1 MARRLVRALDRYVF
15 TEFMKI
21 FVTTALGFPVLVIV
35 IDLTDNIDKYLNR
48 SIPYKDIALSYLYWL
63 PDSMFMVLPAAVLF
77 ATVFSIGAVT
87 RHQEITAAKASGI
100 SFYRFIAPIFA
111 GALLATGLGL
121 LLGELVPTF
130 NQKRLALLQE
140 SRFREG
146 SARFNFA
153 YSAEGGRVYKV
164 GTLNADNGSMDAV
177 EIERKG
183 KGPDYPT
190 YILSAQSAEWHA
202 PGGKATPKTG
212 SARGNASPT
221 TNTARTKAAGMLAR
235 GASTP
240 AATSGPAKDGPA
252 AGKTGP
258 QRPGWVLKQGDLHIL
273 PDSNVDIVFSFD
285 SLRDRHL
292 RERPADLLATPKAPQ
307 EMGYRELGRYIKAL
321 ERSGGDVNELRVE
334 RMLKITIPVTC
345 LVILLFGA
353 PLATSTQRGGAA
365 YGVGV
370 SLGTTVVFLM
380 LIQLMKAVGGKGL
393 IPPDLAAW
401 VPSIA
406 FAIVGAILLA
416 RVRT

>member
-1 MARRLVRALDRYVF
+1 VARRRVRALDRYVF
-15 TEFMKI
+15 AEFFKI
-21 FVTTALGFPVLVIV
+21 FVVTAFGFPVLVIV

-48 SIPYKDIALSYLYWL
+48 NIPYSDIALSYLYWL

-100 SFYRFIAPIFA
+100 SFYRFIAPIFV
-111 GALLATGLGL
+111 GSLLATGLGL
-121 LLGELVPTF
+121 LIGELVPTF
-130 NQKRLALLQE
+130 NAKRLALLQE
-140 SRFREG
+140 ARFRAG
-146 SARFNFA
+146 TTRFNFA
-153 YSAEGGRVYKV
+153 YSAERGRVYKI
-164 GTLNADNGSMDAV
+164 GTLNAEAGSMDAV

-190 YILSAQSAEWHA
+190 YVLSAQSAAWNG
-202 PGGKATPKTG
+202 PGAKGRGTAARQAAAKAAAKVGATVGAKTG
-212 SARGNASPT
+212 
-221 TNTARTKAAGMLAR
+221 
-235 GASTP
+235 
-240 AATSGPAKDGPA
+240 GPARAPLQPK
-252 AGKTGP
+252 AGG
-258 QRPGWVLKQGDLHIL
+258 REGWVLRQGDLHIL
-273 PDSNVDIVFSFD
+273 PDTTRDIVFSFD

-292 RERPADLLATPKAPQ
+292 RERPSDLMATPKAPQ
-307 EMGYRELGRYIKAL
+307 EMGYRELGRYIRAM
-321 ERSGGDVNELRVE
+321 ERSGADVNELRVE

-345 LVILLFGA
+345 IVILLFGA

-370 SLGTTVVFLM
+370 SLGTTVIFLM

-406 FAIVGAILLA
+406 FAVVGMILLA